1 MYTKICTTIYNILM
15 VQTDQALHFN
25 IHYLVFSLFITV
37 LLQDF
42 MFISPYYLGHF
53 GNLEKTL
60 PKQFS

>member
-1 MYTKICTTIYNILM
+1 M

-25 IHYLVFSLFITV
+25 IHYLVFSPFITV
-37 LLQDF
+37 LLQNF
-42 MFISPYYLGHF
+42 MFMSPYYLGHF